1 MVQAHV
7 RREALK
13 QKAQIEREKLS
24 QLHLVTTSE
33 ELHEVLVNID
43 ALNISATKKRGQ
55 KPSFL
60 RNQVNIRKKGFRTDY
75 LYYVQSFWKTTTS
88 E

>member
-55 KPSFL
+55 KRSFL
-60 RNQVNIRKKGFRTDY
+60 RNQVNIHKKRF
-75 LYYVQSFWKTTTS
+75 
-88 E
+88 